1 MNREA
6 GRDRM
11 SGNRVEELEARV
23 RELQATVDGLTDELL
38 ETKERLRAMEE
49 EVDPDLDMDII
60 EGQPP
65 QSPGTQ
71 TNGSAAGD
79 TDGGSAHREGDAD
92 AAPADGDKSEEGEDG
107 DTDSADDII
116 VA

>member
-6 GRDRM
+6 GSLRM

-38 ETKERLRAMEE
+38 ETKERLRTIEE

-65 QSPGTQ
+65 SSPETQ
-71 TNGSAAGD
+71 TAGNGTAEGSAPRDAGP
-79 TDGGSAHREGDAD
+79 E
-92 AAPADGDKSEEGEDG
+92 PADGDKGEEGEEG

>member
-1 MNREA
+1 MT
-6 GRDRM
+6 
-11 SGNRVEELEARV
+11 GNRVEELEARV

-38 ETKERLRAMEE
+38 ETKERLRVVEE

-60 EGQPP
+60 EGRPAAAP
-65 QSPGTQ
+65 ETQ
-71 TNGSAAGD
+71 TNDPS
-79 TDGGSAHREGDAD
+79 GGSARSDGGTGTGNGTGTGPTDE
-92 AAPADGDKSEEGEDG
+92 ADGAKGGEDEEG

>member
-1 MNREA
+1 
-6 GRDRM
+6 M

-38 ETKERLRAMEE
+38 ETKERLRVIEE

-65 QSPGTQ
+65 SSPGTQ
-71 TNGSAAGD
+71 TAGGAGD
-79 TDGGSAHREGDAD
+79 GSPSRDAEDAVEGGAEAG
-92 AAPADGDKSEEGEDG
+92 ADGDKGEEGKDG
-107 DTDSADDII
+107 DTGSADDII

>member
-1 MNREA
+1 
-6 GRDRM
+6 M

-38 ETKERLRAMEE
+38 ETKERLRAIEE
-49 EVDPDLDMDII
+49 AVDPELDMDII

-65 QSPGTQ
+65 SSPETQ
-71 TNGSAAGD
+71 TNEGGAGGSTGRA
-79 TDGGSAHREGDAD
+79 DGGTDTAS
-92 AAPADGDKSEEGEDG
+92 ADGDKTDQGEDG

>member
-1 MNREA
+1 
-6 GRDRM
+6 M

-38 ETKERLRAMEE
+38 ETKDRLRVIEE
-49 EVDPDLDMDII
+49 EVDPDLDPDII
-60 EGQPP
+60 EGQLPSGP
-65 QSPGTQ
+65 ETQ
-71 TNGSAAGD
+71 TASGASGSNGSS
-79 TDGGSAHREGDAD
+79 GGSARKDRTPKD
-92 AAPADGDKSEEGEDG
+92 AAADGDKADESEEE